1 MELRKLLEKL
11 TGSPKIL
18 IGAGIAVVVVA
29 AIVLGVIYGPR
40 LFAKT
45 AAIVNEDK
53 IYMSEVDKQL
63 DRIAA
68 QHTTAEQKKAF
79 VKQKKQ
85 IQKQILDILIDQTL
99 YEQQAEKMGIK
110 VTDQEVENEVN
121 RTKKRFP
128 SEAEFAKA
136 LKDAQ
141 MTLDDLRDF
150 TRNRLISERVN
161 KKVVGKV
168 TVTEQEAKDYYEKN
182 KDQFKQ
188 PEQVKVS
195 HILFK
200 TEDEAKKVRAEIEGG
215 LDFAEAAKKYSTD
228 PASKTRGGDLG
239 LVQKGMMA
247 PEFDEAAFALA
258 VNELSQPVKTQ
269 FGWHLI
275 KVFEKKEASQK
286 SYEEVKSSIE
296 QMLKAQKESDKIR
309 KWLDGVKKKSKIEK
323 YI

>member
-1 MELRKLLEKL
+1 MEPEKLRK
-11 TGSPKIL
+11 IL
-18 IGAGIAVVVVA
+18 MWGGIGVVVVA
-29 AIVLGVIYGPR
+29 IAVLGVIFGPR

-45 AAIVNEDK
+45 AAIVNGEK
-53 IYMSEVDKQL
+53 ILMNEVDKQL

-68 QHTTAEQKKAF
+68 QHKTAEQKKAF

-99 YEQQAEKMGIK
+99 YKQEAEKMGIK

-141 MTLDDLRDF
+141 MTLDDLREF
-150 TRNRLISERVN
+150 TRNRLIAERVN

-168 TVTEQEAKDYYEKN
+168 TVTDQEAKDYYEKN
-182 KDQFKQ
+182 KEQFKQ

-195 HILFK
+195 HILLK
-200 TEDEAKKVRAEIEGG
+200 TEDEAKKVLSEIQGG

-228 PASKTRGGDLG
+228 PASKSRGGDLG

-247 PEFDEAAFALA
+247 PEFDQAAFALG
-258 VNELSQPVKTQ
+258 VGEVSQPVKTQ

-286 SYEEVKSSIE
+286 SYDEVKSSVE

-309 KWLDGVKKKSKIEK
+309 KWLEGVKKKSKIEK